1 MTYSAVDRIL
11 KMTPVQDSHLL
22 VIYSN
27 SDQVPLGRDF
37 IEVTKILNPP
47 ILKYGGY
54 PEGPDPSF
62 DPLKAEFS
70 LAGGW
75 YCTVCNLFKPRV
87 WTFREG
93 AEFRIPVPSSCSA
106 FSGAPFKITTWS

>member
-75 YCTVCNLFKPRV
+75 YCTVCNLLKRGMFL
-87 WTFREG
+87 
-93 AEFRIPVPSSCSA
+93 SSINPLRSTPGVGCIKS
-106 FSGAPFKITTWS
+106 SRMQC